1 MVVMNKDGN
10 RMVSVAP
17 MTSSASSV
25 CTVAIKAIKSEVS
38 GLLCRFSR
46 GKKGVCKGETG
57 QFPII

>member
-17 MTSSASSV
+17 ITPSASSV

-38 GLLCRFSR
+38 GLLYRFSR

-57 QFPII
+57 